1 MIRVITAFAGEDYH
15 VSAKL
20 LALNISLDGR
30 TLEDESLQEE
40 ILTQL
45 DCLEMYCDELD
56 DSRQFSLEELKE
68 AVKFFEVDEDSIHVA
83 ENEICWY
90 RIILLD

>member
-1 MIRVITAFAGEDYH
+1 MIRVITALAGEDYH

-20 LALNISLDGR
+20 LALDISLDGR

-45 DCLEMYCDELD
+45 DYLEMYCEELE
-56 DSRQFSLEELKE
+56 DSREFSIEEYKE
-68 AVKFFEVDEDSIHVA
+68 AVEVFEVDEYSIHVA
-83 ENEICWY
+83 ESEICWY
-90 RIILLD
+90 RIVLLD